1 MFRIVRLA
9 PGSIAIAFVVYVW
22 LWAFEVFGVIVQQ
35 IGS

>member
-1 MFRIVRLA
+1 MYRIIRLV

-22 LWAFEVFGVIVQQ
+22 LWAFELFGLIAQQ

>member
-1 MFRIVRLA
+1 MFRIIRLA

-22 LWAFEVFGVIVQQ
+22 LWAFELFGMIVKQ

>member
-1 MFRIVRLA
+1 MFQIIRLA

-22 LWAFEVFGVIVQQ
+22 LWAFELFGMIVQQ